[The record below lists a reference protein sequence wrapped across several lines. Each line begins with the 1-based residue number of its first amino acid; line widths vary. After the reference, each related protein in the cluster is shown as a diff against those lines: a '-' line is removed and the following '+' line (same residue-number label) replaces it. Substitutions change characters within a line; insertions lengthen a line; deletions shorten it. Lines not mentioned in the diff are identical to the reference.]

1 MIGSLIAERVIY
13 RELAAHPGVVADVGD
28 SIHGLNVLPP
38 GASTPAVLFYMPS
51 SSTYDGFTEL
61 LGADDINGESL
72 QFDVVTV
79 CDGTSHAPIRRAFR
93 GQLDALSGRTFD
105 ETDEDGRTYEVT
117 FTARGETPLTTRVT
131 GDRFMKALGVKYDV
145 EISRT

>member
-1 MIGSLIAERVIY
+1 ERVIY
-13 RELAAHPGVVADVGD
+13 RELSAHPDVSADVGER
-28 SIHGLNVLPP
+28 IYGLNVVPP

-72 QFDVVTV
+72 QFDVVCV

-93 GQLDALSGRTFD
+93 GQLAALSGREFD
-105 ETDEDGRTYEVT
+105 EVDEDGRHYQVT
-117 FTARGETPLTTRVT
+117 FTARGETPLPTRV
-131 GDRFMKALGVKYDV
+131 
-145 EISRT
+145 